1 MSFDFNDA
9 EQSKPRD
16 SLIPHGTVV
25 PVQMTVRPGGAGDG
39 GWLKRSA
46 KDALM
51 VDAEFTVVEGE
62 FARRK
67 FWTYFTVA
75 GETDG
80 QKEAAGIS
88 RSNMRAMLESA
99 RGIEPSDTSEKAV
112 AARRISGYEDLDGLR
127 FWCVVKLEKGSN
139 GYKDKNVFS
148 YAVTPDRKEWSRLE
162 QMGRSSGGRPAQ
174 AGAQAS
180 APRATGGKPS
190 WATQGSQRQPEQAA
204 RAPQASH
211 EDLEDKVPF

>member
-1 MSFDFNDA
+1 MPFDFNDA

-16 SLIPHGTVV
+16 SLIPHGTAV

-62 FARRK
+62 YARRK
-67 FWTYFTVA
+67 FWSYFTVA

-99 RGIEPSDTSEKAV
+99 RGIEPSDTSEKAIG
-112 AARRISGYEDLDGLR
+112 ARRIDGYEDLDGLR

-148 YAVTPDRKEWSRLE
+148 YAITPDRKEWSKLE
-162 QMGRSSGGRPAQ
+162 QSSRSASGGRPAQ
-174 AGAQAS
+174 GGGQATAAKAS
-180 APRATGGKPS
+180 GGKPS
-190 WATQGSQRQPEQAA
+190 WAASSGAQRQPDRAAA
-204 RAPQASH
+204 RP
-211 EDLEDKVPF
+211 ELNDDVPF